1 MVKPTPPPPP
11 PPPRPYDA
19 IIEYLES
26 SGSQYLVII
35 GDSSLPSITINED
48 FDLELDSQF
57 LRIPRSGYTG
67 NGFTTQREQFF
78 YALNSSSSI
87 GLYMA
92 FNGSTDIAQ
101 NLSDEKISRHKV
113 KVSSRNREIVYK
125 FDNTDVANFLQY
137 PIRVSYFY
145 LFCLAEISGQ
155 AVGRQWPQRIFASK
169 LSVGGVPYFDL
180 IPVRIGNTGYMYDK
194 VSGQLFGN
202 SGTGDFILGPDIG

>member
-35 GDSSLPSITINED
+35 GGSSLPSITINED
-48 FDLELDSQF
+48 FDFELDSQF
-57 LRIPRSGYTG
+57 LEIPRAGYTG
-67 NGFTTQREQFF
+67 NGFTTGRVQFF
-78 YALNSSSSI
+78 YALNSSSSV

-92 FNGSTDIAQ
+92 FNGSTNIAQ

-113 KVSSRNREIVYK
+113 EASSRNREIVYK
-125 FDNTDVANFLQY
+125 FDKGVVANFIQL
-137 PIRVSYFY
+137 PNFVEYFY
-145 LFCLAEISGQ
+145 LFCLANASGY

-202 SGTGDFILGPDIG
+202 SGNGDFILGPDIG